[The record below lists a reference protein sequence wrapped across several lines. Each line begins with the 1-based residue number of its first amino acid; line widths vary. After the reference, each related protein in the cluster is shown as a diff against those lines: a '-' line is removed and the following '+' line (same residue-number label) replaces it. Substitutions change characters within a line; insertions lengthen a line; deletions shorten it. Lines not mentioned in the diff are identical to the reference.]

1 MVIQTDELK
10 FGRTNDDGMTY
21 VGRDFSRANS
31 AFYQRISFNAGY
43 SARNF
48 S

>member
-1 MVIQTDELK
+1 MAGLK
-10 FGRTNDDGMTY
+10 PGPTEVTY
-21 VGRDFSRANS
+21 VRRGFSRTNS
-31 AFYQRISFNAGY
+31 AFYQRTAFSAGY